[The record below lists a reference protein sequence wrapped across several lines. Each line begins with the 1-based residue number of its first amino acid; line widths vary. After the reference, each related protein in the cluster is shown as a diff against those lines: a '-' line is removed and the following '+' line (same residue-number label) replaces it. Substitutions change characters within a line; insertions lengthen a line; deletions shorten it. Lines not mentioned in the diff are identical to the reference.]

1 MVLNPVDIIKSVRG
15 GHRPTTQVAES
26 FAGPQETLT
35 QETVKQTL
43 LLVEDSITTR
53 TQEKRILEAAGYEVV
68 TAVDGLDGYN
78 KLRAG
83 RFDAV
88 VSDIQMPNL
97 DGLELTARIRTHPD
111 YSELPIILVTSLA
124 TDEDRR
130 RGAEAGANA
139 YITKSSFNQD
149 VLVETLQRLI

>member
-1 MVLNPVDIIKSVRG
+1 M
-15 GHRPTTQVAES
+15 
-26 FAGPQETLT
+26 
-35 QETVKQTL
+35 
-43 LLVEDSITTR
+43 
-53 TQEKRILEAAGYEVV
+53 EAAGYEVV